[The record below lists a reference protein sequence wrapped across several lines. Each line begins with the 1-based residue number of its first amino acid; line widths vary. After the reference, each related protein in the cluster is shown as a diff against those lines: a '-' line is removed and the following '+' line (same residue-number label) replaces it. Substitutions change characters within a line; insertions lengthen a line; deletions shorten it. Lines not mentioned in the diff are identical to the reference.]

1 MINPRVFAR
10 LRRRAAVTPNGCWE
24 WCGALHTTG
33 YGWTADPDLRRPN
46 YAHRVMFKAARGPI
60 PAGLWVLHRCD
71 NRRCINPDH
80 FFLGTRGDNS
90 ADMVAK
96 GRQYRGARH
105 WTRTHPERVMRGET
119 HVMAVLSASDVDEIR
134 RRRKAGEALRSL
146 ADEFGVSD
154 RTISRIARGT
164 RWTCLPRSPSSA
176 DEALAAAE

>member
-1 MINPRVFAR
+1 
-10 LRRRAAVTPNGCWE
+10 
-24 WCGALHTTG
+24 
-33 YGWTADPDLRRPN
+33 
-46 YAHRVMFKAARGPI
+46 
-60 PAGLWVLHRCD
+60 
-71 NRRCINPDH
+71 
-80 FFLGTRGDNS
+80 
-90 ADMVAK
+90 
-96 GRQYRGARH
+96 
-105 WTRTHPERVMRGET
+105 MRGET